1 MKKITSKIIGLVVII
16 SLSLY
21 CAPAVFADGG
31 LIAPPYRTVYE
42 TDQKA
47 VVFYDGGYETL
58 ILSIAFSGNTRDFAW
73 IVPTPTKPETGK
85 SVDSLF
91 VRLNE
96 ITQPQDVYYPQS
108 GVGLYNALEG
118 SPKGVTVVE
127 TKKIDYYDISVL
139 EATDADALYNWLNDN
154 GYQFPQA
161 GKYITDDYIKKGWYF
176 TAIKISQD
184 DLSGLAQNQLQ
195 SGHATPLQLKFK
207 TDRIVYP
214 LKISSLSGI
223 EDNSPSG
230 QVTYIDGYSGKGV
243 KIDSDKVLAT
253 DNVIKNFN
261 IDDGKI
267 SFYLKKRNNESLG
280 NIMRVEKAKSYVG
293 QHLGFDIANYSQN
306 KISINYWGRTNNTN
320 AQIDLGSDFKENQ
333 WQKYEFIWSNANNK
347 ITIKFYIDG
356 IERTVENSSWSSPNQ
371 IKSNEINEK
380 AKIIIGGYD
389 NYAYNTETQ
398 DYQRGRNSGGVEIL
412 EVPPA
417 PPVKYYSGR
426 SNDLLIDE
434 ITLNANQ
441 KQVFSAGFENNLE
454 AGIADN
460 LKDALRIYAQNPA
473 QNNYNITRPRNM
485 GILLYVFAEKRQDLT
500 GFDTQFAGWMTKE
513 DVENIARLDG
523 KDPWIAP
530 LKNKYY
536 LTRFYK
542 NMNISEMSEDLYP
555 QDSKNQS
562 PFNSPTGSEG
572 SRKILLTL
580 LIAASFIS
588 VIFIS
593 WMIIK
598 REKKKEA

>member
-1 MKKITSKIIGLVVII
+1 MRKITSKAIRLVVAA
-16 SLSLY
+16 SLLLFS
-21 CAPAVFADGG
+21 APAVFADGG

-47 VVFYDGGYETL
+47 VIFYDGGYETL
-58 ILSIAFSGNTRDFAW
+58 ILSVAFSGNTKDFAW
-73 IVPTPTKPETGK
+73 IVPTPSKPETGK

-91 VRLNE
+91 TRLNE

-108 GVGLYNALEG
+108 GGGFYNALED
-118 SPKGVTVVE
+118 SPKGVTVIE

-139 EATDADALYNWLNDN
+139 EATDTDALYNWLNDN

-176 TAIKISQD
+176 TAVKISRD

-195 SGHATPLQLKFK
+195 SGHATPLQLKFR

-223 EDNSPSG
+223 EDNSPPG
-230 QVTYIDGYSGKGV
+230 QVTYVDGYSGKAV
-243 KIDSDKVLAT
+243 KVDSDKVLAT
-253 DNVIKNFN
+253 DNVIKDFN

-280 NIMRVEKAKSYVG
+280 NIIRVEKAKSYVG
-293 QHLGFDIANYSQN
+293 QRLGFDITNYYEN
-306 KISINYWGRTNNTN
+306 KILINYLGRTNSTS

-333 WQKYEFIWSNANNK
+333 WQKYEFIWSTASGK
-347 ITIKFYIDG
+347 ITIKFYIDN
-356 IERTVENSSWSSPNQ
+356 IERTVEYPRQSVSSQ

-380 AKIIIGGYD
+380 AKIIIGGSE
-389 NYAYNTETQ
+389 NYVYNSETQ
-398 DYQRGRNSGGVEIL
+398 NYQRDRNSGGAEIL
-412 EVPPA
+412 QVPPS

-434 ITLNANQ
+434 ITVNSSQ
-441 KQVFSAGFENNLE
+441 KQIFSAGFENNLE
-454 AGIADN
+454 ALIADN
-460 LKDALRIYAQNPA
+460 LKDMLRVYAQNPV
-473 QNNYNITRPRNM
+473 QSNYNITRPRNM

-513 DVENIARLDG
+513 DVENIARVDG
-523 KDPWIAP
+523 KDPWVTP
-530 LKNKYY
+530 QKNKYY

-580 LIAASFIS
+580 LIAASAVS
-588 VIFIS
+588 VIFIG

-598 REKKKEA
+598 KEKRKI